1 MKLSKEHKYNLL
13 IIVSIYLLYDLGDF
27 ILNYD
32 KGVSY
37 FFNLYYFKITFLLSC
52 ISIYALNYLIVLP
65 KFFEKKQFLWVVI
78 SFILF
83 TPIFSG
89 IRFLLEEVILF
100 QITHTNNY
108 YLDAPGILK
117 VHLLDSFYY
126 TLIVFI
132 LSSITYFLFRH
143 FERKEQIHQL
153 QTQHQEAQMAVLKS
167 QISPHFLFNTLNSFY
182 VDLYDTQPETAAD
195 ILKLSNLLRYVIYET
210 EDDFIA
216 LDKEIDFIK
225 NYLHFFKRRYE
236 DNFFV
241 DLNITGNV
249 NAKQVPSMI
258 LIHFIENV
266 CKHGIINQKDRAA
279 TIDINVSENSLKI
292 QTKNAI
298 NHSDKH
304 HENGI
309 GTDNIKKRLS
319 VLFGTNYE
327 LEKTASNSIFEV
339 SLKFPLN

>member
-1 MKLSKEHKYNLL
+1 MKLTKEHKYNLL
-13 IIVSIYLLYDLGDF
+13 IIVSIYLLNDLGDF
-27 ILNYD
+27 ILNHD
-32 KGVSY
+32 KGISH
-37 FFNLYYFKITFLLSC
+37 FFNMYYFKITFLLSC
-52 ISIYALNYLIVLP
+52 VIVYALNYLVVLP
-65 KFFEKKQFLWVVI
+65 KFFEKKQFLWVAIAFV
-78 SFILF
+78 LLV
-83 TPIFSG
+83 PIFSG
-89 IRFLLEEVILF
+89 IRFLLEEVIMY
-100 QITHTNNY
+100 QITHTHNY
-108 YLDAPGILK
+108 YLEAQGVLIT
-117 VHLLDSFYY
+117 HLLDSFYY
-126 TLIVFI
+126 VLIIVIF
-132 LSSITYFLFRH
+132 SSIIYFLFRY

-225 NYLHFFKRRYE
+225 DYLHFFKRRYE

-241 DLNITGNV
+241 NLNITGNTA
-249 NAKQVPSMI
+249 NKQIPSMI

-279 TIDINVSENSLKI
+279 NIDINITRDALEI
-292 QTKNAI
+292 HTKNAI

-319 VLFGTNYE
+319 VLFDNNFE

-339 SLKFPLN
+339 SLKFPLH